1 MLMNKVHDMSPPGFP
16 SAATSAAESSVPILE
31 SKSQGD
37 DYVWDVFYHRPTTLG
52 EWNAAIANIGTL
64 CVDFF
69 YFHLQGFLVSCFLN
83 LVG

>member
-1 MLMNKVHDMSPPGFP
+1 MPMNIVHDISPPGSP
-16 SAATSAAESSVPILE
+16 SAATSTVKSSVPIPE

-64 CVDFF
+64 CV
-69 YFHLQGFLVSCFLN
+69 YLFLFPFAGLFGVLFP
-83 LVG
+83 